1 MHGAGDRNCLGS
13 RSLQQRPKRASTAMP
28 GRDRNQVKFAKWAV
42 ILKVSAPEKAD
53 VLKKIRDATKWC
65 RLGGRQYE
73 TLKMQKVSK
82 HRVEVTWP
90 RPISEETCTRFFK
103 SALGPDKWR
112 SQVLWPAG
120 VSGTEAVIPDRCP
133 SSEQVQLRLTF
144 AKAEKKEEQKAEK
157 KEEKGAN
164 EKKKKEKGEDKE
176 KEKEKKKP
184 KMKPSVKKKPA
195 SMKPFVQGSDSDSD
209 DNSDSEP
216 DPAPPK
222 KVPKKKSS
230 DSDSDDNSDSEPD
243 PAP

>member
-1 MHGAGDRNCLGS
+1 
-13 RSLQQRPKRASTAMP
+13 MP

-42 ILKVSAPEKAD
+42 NLNLNWQGAD
-53 VLKKIRDATKWC
+53 VLQKIRDATKVTK
-65 RLGGRQYE
+65 GRVRGRRFE

-82 HRVEVTWP
+82 RRVEVTWP
-90 RPISEETCTRFFK
+90 GPISEDTCTRFFK
-103 SALGPDKWR
+103 SALGPDNWR

-120 VSGTEAVIPDRCP
+120 VSGTEAVTPDACP
-133 SSEQVQLRLTF
+133 VEEMRAKKAASVQSRLTF
-144 AKAEKKEEQKAEK
+144 AKAGKKEEQKAEK

-184 KMKPSVKKKPA
+184 KKKPA

-216 DPAPPK
+216 DVAPPK